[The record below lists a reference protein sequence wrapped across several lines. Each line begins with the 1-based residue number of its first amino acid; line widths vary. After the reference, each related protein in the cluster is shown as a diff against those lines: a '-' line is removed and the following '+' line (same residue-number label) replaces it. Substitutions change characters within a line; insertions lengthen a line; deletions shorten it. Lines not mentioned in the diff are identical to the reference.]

1 MHEEERRRSEYQVS
15 KVAHE
20 ILLVVRLISAKHF
33 YKVHTNSG
41 IVKIYGMLCTVWP
54 FMKKGKFI
62 SSRNKPKGNV
72 LRRLVNSGVRQVG
85 SG

>member
-33 YKVHTNSG
+33 LQGTYKQWNCKNLWNAVYS
-41 IVKIYGMLCTVWP
+41 VAVYEERKIYVQQ
-54 FMKKGKFI
+54 K
-62 SSRNKPKGNV
+62 
-72 LRRLVNSGVRQVG
+72 
-85 SG
+85 